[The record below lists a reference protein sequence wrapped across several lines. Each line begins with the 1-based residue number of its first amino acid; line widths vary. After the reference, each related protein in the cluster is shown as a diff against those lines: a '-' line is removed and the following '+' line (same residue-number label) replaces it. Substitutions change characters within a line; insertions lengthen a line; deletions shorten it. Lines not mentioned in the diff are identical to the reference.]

1 MHDMHEFLRSLTVVL
16 AVAAITTVVFQ
27 RLRQPVVLGYII
39 AGLIVGPHVPVP
51 IVADPGVIQTLSE
64 LGVILLMFS
73 LGLEFHLA
81 KLIRVGPA
89 AGFTAVVQSSLMAW
103 LGFLVGRLFGWTV
116 LESVFTGAIVAISST
131 TIIAKVFDEQG
142 IRGRLRELVV
152 GILLIEDLI
161 AIVFMAVLTA
171 VATGAGLSAGALG
184 ATVGR
189 LALFLAALLAIGML
203 VVPRFIRYVMRLG
216 RTETTLVASIGICF
230 ATAYIAQRF
239 GYSVAL
245 GAFIAGSL
253 VAESSHG
260 DAIEHLV
267 RPVRDVFAAIFFV
280 SVGMLIDP
288 ALVARHWG
296 AVVALTLIV
305 IVGKIGG
312 VSLGAFLAG
321 SGTRTS
327 VQAGMSLAQIGEF
340 SFIIAGLG
348 MTLGATRDFLYPV
361 AVAVSAVTTL
371 TTPWLI
377 RAAAP
382 TAAFIDRKLPR
393 PLQTFAALYGAWLER
408 LKTASAARRGERHAV
423 RRFIS
428 LLILDAAVLSALI
441 IAVSLEFEGV
451 RQMLAGLLHIEPRIA
466 GILVVAATAAVAFP
480 LVVGIGRLSRGLGG
494 TLAETAL
501 PKTAGKADLDA
512 APRRTLAV
520 TLQLGVALIAGMVVL
535 AATQIF
541 LPSYSGPLVL
551 VLVLAGF
558 GVAIWRS
565 VRDLEGHV
573 RAGAQAVVS
582 ALGRYARAGNP
593 APDAGGDALVEV
605 NRLMSG
611 LGAPVAIRIDAG
623 SVSVGQS
630 LADLNLRGRSGA
642 TVLAISRDGQEI
654 IVPAAGERL
663 QAGDV
668 LALAGS
674 HEAIDAA
681 KELLA
686 ERPISAPDQLP

>member
-1 MHDMHEFLRSLTVVL
+1 MHDVHEFLRSLTVVL

-39 AGLIVGPHVPVP
+39 AGLIVGPHVPIP
-51 IVADPGVIQTLSE
+51 IVADPGTIQTLSE

-81 KLIRVGPA
+81 KLVRVGPA
-89 AGFTAVVQSSLMAW
+89 AGFTAVIQSSFMAW
-103 LGFLVGRLFGWTV
+103 LGFLAGRLFGWTV

-142 IRGRLRELVV
+142 IRGRLREFVV

-171 VATGAGLSAGALG
+171 VATGAGLSASGLAG
-184 ATVGR
+184 TIGR
-189 LALFLAALLAIGML
+189 IVAFLVALLIVGML
-203 VVPRFIRYVMRLG
+203 VVPRFIRYVTRLG
-216 RTETTLVASIGICF
+216 RAETTLVASIGICF
-230 ATAYIAQRF
+230 ATAYVAQRF

-253 VAESSHG
+253 VAESG
-260 DAIEHLV
+260 KGEEIERLV
-267 RPVRDVFAAIFFV
+267 HPVRDVFAAIFFV

-296 AVVALTLIV
+296 AVTVLTLLV
-305 IVGKIGG
+305 VVGKVAG
-312 VSLGAFLAG
+312 VSVGAFLAG
-321 SGTRTS
+321 TGTRTA

-348 MTLGATRDFLYPV
+348 LTLGATRDFLYPV
-361 AVAVSAVTTL
+361 AVAVSAFTTL
-371 TTPWLI
+371 STPWLI
-377 RAAAP
+377 RASP
-382 TAAFIDRKLPR
+382 PVAAFIDRKLPR
-393 PLQTFAALYGAWLER
+393 PLQTFAALYGSWLER
-408 LKTASAARRGERHAV
+408 LKVESAARAGMQGV
-423 RRFIS
+423 RRFVG
-428 LLILDAAVLSALI
+428 LLTLDAAVLSALI
-441 IAVSLEFEGV
+441 VAISLQFGAIADA
-451 RQMLAGLLHIEPRIA
+451 LAGTLHIEPAIA
-466 GILVVAATAAVAFP
+466 RVIIVAATAAAALP
-480 LVVGIGRLSRGLGG
+480 LVVGIGRLSRGLGRS
-494 TLAETAL
+494 LAETAL
-501 PKTAGKADLDA
+501 PQAVGKADLDA
-512 APRRTLAV
+512 APRRALGV
-520 TLQLGVALIAGMVVL
+520 TLQLGIALIAGIVVV
-535 AATQIF
+535 AITQVF

-551 VLVLAGF
+551 FLVLAGF

-573 RAGAQAVVS
+573 RAGAQAVVA
-582 ALGRYARAGNP
+582 ALGRYARAGSP
-593 APDAGGDALVEV
+593 APGTEALADV
-605 NRLMSG
+605 NRLLPG
-611 LGAPVAIRIDAG
+611 LGEPVAVRIDAA
-623 SVSVGQS
+623 SPVVGQS

-642 TVLAISRDGQEI
+642 TVLAISRDGESI
-654 IVPAAGERL
+654 AVPTAGERL

-681 KELLA
+681 KELL
-686 ERPISAPDQLP
+686 R